1 MRSPI
6 ESVTERSLGSQ
17 HFLLHQALPRME
29 QPHSRASLSP
39 PRGSQ
44 PPRRPPSPYLESC
57 AEMPYTDI
65 LSPED
70 APEMVVSAPSRLTT
84 QLITQATAHITSA
97 SCPAPP
103 AVVVVP
109 SALPLPPA
117 PILSSPP
124 HPALLTAL
132 QEAKL

>member
-39 PRGSQ
+39 PRGSE
-44 PPRRPPSPYLESC
+44 PPRRPPSPYLEFC
-57 AEMPYTDI
+57 AEMLYADT

-70 APEMVVSAPSRLTT
+70 APGMVVSAPSRLTT

-97 SCPAPP
+97 SCPAPQLW
-103 AVVVVP
+103 
-109 SALPLPPA
+109 SW
-117 PILSSPP
+117 SPP
-124 HPALLTAL
+124 LSPSHQHPSCPHLLIRPF
-132 QEAKL
+132 